1 MNNIKS
7 HFRELQDVFEFAAS
21 QMMIFFLILKYQ
33 GVMVG
38 FKDKLLFSNNKRE
51 MTKDLE
57 FFNRNKVSYQ

>member
-1 MNNIKS
+1 MI
-7 HFRELQDVFEFAAS
+7 
-21 QMMIFFLILKYQ
+21 IFFFILKYQ